1 MQRHEFC
8 IDRQAFASIIS
19 AAFGSGGGVGFGFK
33 IGAGGG
39 APSCGAMRRPGPVCS
54 TGAAVGCGDGVADA
68 EPAWRGRESG
78 CWALEAP
85 TIKREI
91 AMSANTKERMTAL
104 RARNDW

>member
-1 MQRHEFC
+1 MILLF
-8 IDRQAFASIIS
+8 SSIS
-19 AAFGSGGGVGFGFK
+19 AEFGSGTGVGFGFR

-54 TGAAVGCGDGVADA
+54 TGVAVGWGEGVADA
-68 EPAWRGRESG
+68 APVWRGRESG

-85 TIKREI
+85 AINSEI
-91 AMSANTKERMTAL
+91 AVSANTKERMTVR